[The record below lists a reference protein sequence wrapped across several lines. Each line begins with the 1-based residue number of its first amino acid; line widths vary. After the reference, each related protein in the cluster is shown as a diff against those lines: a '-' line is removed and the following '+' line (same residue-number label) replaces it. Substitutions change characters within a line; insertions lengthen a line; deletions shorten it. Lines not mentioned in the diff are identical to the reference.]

1 MFTPIVCRNSAG
13 GITHSWRIETEGER
27 PMLALAD
34 AGGEAAFPLDDD
46 QALSEAIRQLVA
58 LQALRRSK
66 SFLPPSLRPEVV
78 NPRIAAA
85 MTRGM

>member
-34 AGGEAAFPLDDD
+34 AGGEAAFPLD
-46 QALSEAIRQLVA
+46 EAAISAAIAQLLA
-58 LQALRRSK
+58 LQGLRRTQDV
-66 SFLPPSLRPEVV
+66 LPRLLSPEVV

-85 MTRGM
+85 MTMGQ

>member
-1 MFTPIVCRNSAG
+1 MFTPIVCRNNAG
-13 GITHSWRIETEGER
+13 GITHSWRIETDGDR

-34 AGGEAAFPLDDD
+34 AGGEAAIPLDDD

-58 LQALRRSK
+58 LQGLRRSQN
-66 SFLPPSLRPEVV
+66 FLPRSLSPEVV

-85 MTRGM
+85 MTRGL